1 MEESISQAWER
12 EGGTLLSAW
21 SDSCDADP
29 RWQHSCMFGV
39 SSSCLNLG
47 QRHSQGGE
55 LVRRESRLGT
65 GHDQAGQKT
74 DPSPPLEECN
84 GIDWGA
90 EAGPKSFGGWG
101 Y

>member
-55 LVRRESRLGT
+55 LVNYRAAGQGGTQESRLGN
-65 GHDQAGQKT
+65 GHVQAGQNT

-84 GIDWGA
+84 GID
-90 EAGPKSFGGWG
+90 
-101 Y
+101 